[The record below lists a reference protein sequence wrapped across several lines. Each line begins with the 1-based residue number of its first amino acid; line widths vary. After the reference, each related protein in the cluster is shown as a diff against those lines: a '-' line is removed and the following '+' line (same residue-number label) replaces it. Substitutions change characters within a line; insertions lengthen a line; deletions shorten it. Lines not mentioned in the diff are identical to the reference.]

1 MAEAANVLVFATS
14 GKTLV
19 RWNIQDVPEGESCRL
34 HITE

>member
-19 RWNIQDVPEGESCRL
+19 RWNIQDVPEGGSYRL
-34 HITE
+34 HIME